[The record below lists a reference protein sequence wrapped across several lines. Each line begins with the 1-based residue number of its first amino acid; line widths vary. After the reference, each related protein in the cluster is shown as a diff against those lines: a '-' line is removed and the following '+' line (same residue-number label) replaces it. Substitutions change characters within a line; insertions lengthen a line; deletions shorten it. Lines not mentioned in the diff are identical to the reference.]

1 MNNRIKH
8 ALELRQQGVSFN
20 QIGIELGIGSE
31 RARRIVRKY
40 QQHLKLMEDPFALK
54 IKELNRLADATRI
67 LNALRGNDLYNGDPE
82 KLTDCKPEDIRK
94 IKWSRHEK
102 RRDHCQCFGRLGIDR
117 GCRGM
122 VGKTRTPIAMH
133 TRPTIFIFFAIKDST
148 KESVQTKGLL

>member
-1 MNNRIKH
+1 LNNRIKH

-54 IKELNRLADATRI
+54 IKELSRLADATRI
-67 LNALRGNDLYNGDPE
+67 LNALKGNDLYNGDPE

-94 IKWSRHEK
+94 INGLGMKSVGIIASALEGLGLIEDAEEWL
-102 RRDHCQCFGRLGIDR
+102 GRQ
-117 GCRGM
+117 
-122 VGKTRTPIAMH
+122 
-133 TRPTIFIFFAIKDST
+133 
-148 KESVQTKGLL
+148 ESP